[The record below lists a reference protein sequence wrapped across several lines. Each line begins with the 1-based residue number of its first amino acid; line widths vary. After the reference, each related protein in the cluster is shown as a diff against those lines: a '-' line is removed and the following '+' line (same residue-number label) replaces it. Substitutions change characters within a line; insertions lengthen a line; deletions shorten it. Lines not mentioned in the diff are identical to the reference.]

1 MVVAKET
8 FYILY
13 FVVAILFIFYCGLDV
28 FEESEA
34 DLVSERSPR
43 SIKSKSPDSFSS
55 KPPKSDRKISSGYF
69 INFQRLYMFKTFNK
83 AIFHFIIM

>member
-1 MVVAKET
+1 MLSLTNISYVSRYNIYDT
-8 FYILY
+8 FVWL
-13 FVVAILFIFYCGLDV
+13 VGLFTFFCGLDV

-34 DLVSERSPR
+34 DLMPERSPR

-69 INFQRLYMFKTFNK
+69 KYIKRKGF
-83 AIFHFIIM
+83 